1 MALRLLQTTFI
12 KEHFENR
19 EFLLRIKECYD
30 AGAAVPFWRR
40 VIGPNGEVTLDYDEM
55 LRLLGIDPACSSPF
69 NVKVM
74 RRHMEIRDGSELDR
88 LLQPLAGGRQ
98 PASSDASGPEALPG
112 APPEA
117 MSFEDLPKTEDEAH
131 CFEVERVLAA
141 HFPPLPQK
149 VADGC
154 PNYFGD
160 TPEEWI
166 ESERK
171 RRGRLFMRE
180 YESHPLMHDFR
191 PSAEL
196 TEAEL
201 NMSVLFAA
209 ERIKWSHP
217 ELYEAALDAER
228 YKTYVEQNPR
238 EVAAGGVAPSAP
250 RCRFTKADGTSC
262 ASPALKNKRLCYF
275 HNQTTDGRRSR
286 MKGDNSK
293 NRKAF
298 RLPVLEDEVAIQ
310 MAVTNVCQ
318 DLANECL
325 DSKRASTLLYG
336 LQVAST
342 VLRRRAKGNT
352 EEGNRKMC

>member
-12 KEHFENR
+12 KEHFETR
-19 EFLLRIKECYD
+19 EFLLRVKECYD

-40 VIGPNGEVTLDYDEM
+40 VIGPNGEMAQDYDEM
-55 LRLLGIDPACSSPF
+55 LRLLGIDPACSSPV
-69 NVKVM
+69 NLRVM
-74 RRHMEIRDGSELDR
+74 RRYMEIRDGSELDR

-98 PASSDASGPEALPG
+98 P

-149 VADGC
+149 VSDGC
-154 PNYFGD
+154 PDYFGD
-160 TPEEWI
+160 TAEEWI

-171 RRGRLFMRE
+171 RRERLFMRE
-180 YESHPLMHDFR
+180 YGSHPLLHDFR

-196 TEAEL
+196 TDAEL
-201 NMSVLFAA
+201 DMSAVFAA

-217 ELYEAALDAER
+217 ELYEAALNPEK
-228 YKTYVEQNPR
+228 YKNYIEQNPR

-250 RCRFTKADGTSC
+250 RCRFTKADGTC
-262 ASPALKNKRLCYF
+262 CGSPALKNRRLCYF
-275 HNQTTDGRRSR
+275 HNETTDGRRSKA
-286 MKGDNSK
+286 KGGDSK
-293 NRKAF
+293 NRKTF

-342 VLRRRAKGNT
+342 VLRHRTKGNA